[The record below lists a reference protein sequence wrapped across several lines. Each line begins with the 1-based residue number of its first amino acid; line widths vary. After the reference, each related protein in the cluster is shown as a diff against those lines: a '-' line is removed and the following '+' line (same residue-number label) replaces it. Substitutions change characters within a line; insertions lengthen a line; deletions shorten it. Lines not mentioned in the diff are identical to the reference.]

1 MGNLLVW
8 KFAKPASLRH
18 FFYIRMHLRPIRK
31 FRPTPFPL
39 TACSERCNQTECPPF
54 PIWEIEISR
63 PMLLEE
69 IFVFQ
74 ADQLGKPAS
83 VLHMMPVKNRMKIRC
98 IRCTLAVQKDSP
110 GWIRFSIQPD
120 AAVRFIVGCLDNR
133 FVDVSTGNANPGDDV
148 GILTF

>member
-8 KFAKPASLRH
+8 QFAKPASLRH

-39 TACSERCNQTECPPF
+39 TARSERCNQTECPPF

-83 VLHMMPVKNRMKIRC
+83 VLHMMPVKIE
-98 IRCTLAVQKDSP
+98 
-110 GWIRFSIQPD
+110 
-120 AAVRFIVGCLDNR
+120 
-133 FVDVSTGNANPGDDV
+133 
-148 GILTF
+148 

>member
-8 KFAKPASLRH
+8 QFAKPASLRH
-18 FFYIRMHLRPIRK
+18 FFYIGTHLRPIRK

-39 TACSERCNQTECPPF
+39 TARSERCNQTECPPF

-83 VLHMMPVKNRMKIRC
+83 YDARKKSNENPMYPVHSRSPERQSRLDLVFHPARC
-98 IRCTLAVQKDSP
+98 CGTIHCRLSGQSVHRCEYRECESRQ
-110 GWIRFSIQPD
+110 
-120 AAVRFIVGCLDNR
+120 
-133 FVDVSTGNANPGDDV
+133 
-148 GILTF
+148 